1 MKNLDTLE
9 KILIPVILAGFIFIV
24 ALYIG
29 IDIALGSAISTEIK
43 NFMVFYMVLLLI
55 TLVIIAVFVTNRFVK
70 MPMIELT
77 NFLDKIENDQYEA
90 LDKSFNNSDIDNFVI
105 QINKLIEY
113 LGNKDKRTNA
123 LIENLSD
130 SNKSL
135 AEYQKAVDASA
146 MISKFDSNGKI
157 TYVNDKLI
165 KSSGYLSEELIG
177 ENYDVLKHRD
187 MTESFFEA
195 LWKDISSKRIWSGE
209 IKNFN
214 KMSGEY
220 YNSTII
226 VPILDAHENILE
238 YLSFSIDI
246 TEHIH
251 SLQKAREAEAS
262 KSVFLATMSHEI
274 RTPLNGILGFAKL
287 LEGSKLPKKE
297 EGYIEIIN
305 SSAKSLLGIIND
317 ILDISK
323 IESGKFEL
331 ERRRFNPFKEFEPA
345 IELFVA
351 KATEKDIDILFYI
364 DPRLPSALI
373 GDPLKIKQVLSNL
386 IGNAIKFT
394 PKYGD
399 ITIKIEQLHRGESKA
414 MVLFSIKDSG
424 IGIPSEKQKTIFD
437 PFSQA
442 DSSVTRQFGGTGLG
456 LSISSNIISLM
467 GSKIEL
473 DSKEEYGS
481 EFYFELDLEYEK
493 TKNLY
498 PQIDTSSKIAIFC
511 HEYDCTS
518 QLGVVKKYLTN
529 YSEPEVTDDVSTL
542 NEYSLIIGRY
552 KELMELDFSVIKSP
566 LIFICD
572 YKDKEVDIEN
582 EHRIIKSPINQS
594 KLYDAIVDIL
604 NPDLEEDLVVDQ
616 ELIKHSNVMCLIAED
631 NPVNQHLMEAML
643 AQKEIK
649 CNIVENG
656 REAVEEIKSGTIYDM
671 IFMDINMPVMN
682 GIDATKAIIQ
692 YEEDNNLDHTP
703 IIALTANAVAGDK
716 ERFLAEGLDDYIP
729 KPFEEYM
736 LDEALNKYINLAEKK
751 AQQEKK
757 DNELI
762 MTNEKILKEQLD
774 EEEFVY
780 SIENTAKAL
789 GLQLPIFKTI
799 LKTFIASIDKDLK
812 SLEDCIN
819 EGDLEKIRAA
829 SHKIKGAAGNL
840 KINNVF
846 EVTKDIELS
855 AKDGFEINY
864 KEKFEKLTK
873 YVKSIKKEYEGT
885 S

>member
-1 MKNLDTLE
+1 MKSLDTLE
-9 KILIPVILAGFIFIV
+9 KILIPVILAGFVFIV
-24 ALYIG
+24 SLYIG
-29 IDIALGSAISTEIK
+29 IDVMLGSSISTEIK
-43 NFMVFYMVLLLI
+43 NFMVFYMTLLLV
-55 TLVIIAVFVTNRFVK
+55 TLVIIAVFVSNRFVK

-77 NFLDKIENDQYEA
+77 NFLDKIENDQYESF
-90 LDKSFNNSDIDNFVI
+90 DKRFSNSDIDNFVV
-105 QINKLIEY
+105 QVNKLIEY
-113 LGNKDKRTNA
+113 LGNKDKKTNA
-123 LIENLSD
+123 LIDNLSD

-135 AEYQKAVDASA
+135 EEYQKAVDASA
-146 MISKFDSNGKI
+146 LISKFDKSGKI

-165 KSSGYLSEELIG
+165 ESSGYSEDQLIG
-177 ENYDVLKHRD
+177 KTYDILKHRD
-187 MTESFFEA
+187 MSNTFFEE
-195 LWKDISSKRIWSGE
+195 LWEKISSKNIWSGE
-209 IKNFN
+209 IKNYHN
-214 KMSGEY
+214 DKKDY
-220 YNSTII
+220 YLSTII
-226 VPILDAHENILE
+226 VPILDANENILE

-246 TEHIH
+246 TDHIQ
-251 SLQKAREAEAS
+251 SLQKAKEAEAS

-287 LEGSKLPKKE
+287 LETAKLPKKE
-297 EGYIEIIN
+297 EGYVEIIN

-331 ERRRFNPFKEFEPA
+331 EKRRFNPFKEFEPA

-351 KATEKDIDILFYI
+351 KASEKDIDILFFI
-364 DPRLPSALI
+364 DPQLPSALI

-399 ITIKIEQLHRGESKA
+399 ITIKIELLHKTDSKA
-414 MVLFSIKDSG
+414 MILFSIKDSG
-424 IGIPSEKQKTIFD
+424 IGIPTEKQKAIFD

-473 DSKEEYGS
+473 DSKENHGS

-493 TKNLY
+493 AKNLY
-498 PQIDTSSKIAIFC
+498 PQIDTNSKIAIFC

-529 YSEPEVTDDVSTL
+529 YSEPEVTDDISIL

-552 KELMELDFSVIKSP
+552 KELIELDFSVIKAP

-604 NPDLEEDLVVDQ
+604 NPGLEDDLVVDQ

-656 REAVEEIKSGTIYDM
+656 QLAVEEIKSGTIYDM

-682 GIDATKAIIQ
+682 GIDATKAIIE
-692 YEEDNNLDHTP
+692 YEEQNNLKHTP
-703 IIALTANAVAGDK
+703 IVALTANAVAGDK
-716 ERFLAEGLDDYIP
+716 ERFLNEGLDDYIP

-736 LDEALNKYINLAEKK
+736 LDEVLNKYINLEEK
-751 AQQEKK
+751 ATEAA
-757 DNELI
+757 
-762 MTNEKILKEQLD
+762 
-774 EEEFVY
+774 EEELDLDSNEDLNDSEQGFVY
-780 SIENTAKAL
+780 SIDDTAKAL
-789 GLQLPIFKTI
+789 GLQIPIFKTI
-799 LKTFIASIDKDLK
+799 LKTFIGSIDKDVESLK
-812 SLEDCIN
+812 QAIN
-819 EGDLEKIRAA
+819 ENDFDKIRGAA
-829 SHKIKGAAGNL
+829 HKIKGAAGNL
-840 KINNVF
+840 KITNVF
-846 EVTKDIELS
+846 EITKDIELS
-855 AKDGFEINY
+855 AKEEFDIDY
-864 KEKFEKLTK
+864 KAKFKKLVT
-873 YVKSIKKEYEGT
+873 YVKGIKKVYEEA
-885 S
+885 